1 MPCVETEGLM
11 LGGSRPILTALAWAG
26 AAWMALLPGDARG
39 QTGGETPASVPSV
52 RFEIAL
58 GYGHEQVAPSDPD
71 GIAAGF
77 GLQLQWGQVLA
88 GALLDGAGGSR
99 RDSSFLGLMA
109 GGVLSLAPW
118 AQLELAG
125 EVGRHAIGFESEY
138 AGVPTH
144 YAHLPCLGVRAAV
157 MAFADAQ
164 RSPVLLW
171 ARRVGFGLR
180 AGLRADLGRA
190 SLQVEGAPGT
200 GLPQTSE
207 TIEVG
212 GWGATVLL
220 STILEW

>member
-1 MPCVETEGLM
+1 VPGR
-11 LGGSRPILTALAWAG
+11 SRRVLTALAWAG
-26 AAWMALLPGDARG
+26 AAWVALGPGQARG
-39 QTGGETPASVPSV
+39 QPDGETMASVPAV
-52 RFEIAL
+52 RFEVAL
-58 GYGHEQVAPSDPD
+58 GYGHEEVTPSDPD

-77 GLQLQWGQVLA
+77 GLQLQWGPFLA
-88 GALLDGAGGSR
+88 GGLFEGAAGSR

-109 GGVLSLAPW
+109 GGVVPIAPW

-125 EVGRHAIGFESEY
+125 EGGTHAIGFESEY

-144 YAHLPCLGVRAAV
+144 HVRLPYLGVRAAV
-157 MAFADAQ
+157 MAFADVQ

-180 AGLRADLGRA
+180 AGLRTDLGGA
-190 SLQVEGAPGT
+190 SLQVDGAPGT

-212 GWGATVLL
+212 GWGATLL
-220 STILEW
+220 FSTILEW

>member
-1 MPCVETEGLM
+1 M
-11 LGGSRPILTALAWAG
+11 LGRSRRVLIALAWAG
-26 AAWMALLPGDARG
+26 VAWVALRPGEARG
-39 QTGGETPASVPSV
+39 QPDGVAPASVPSV

-58 GYGHEQVAPSDPD
+58 GYGHEQVTPSDPD

-77 GLQLQWGQVLA
+77 GLQLQWSHFLA
-88 GALLDGAGGSR
+88 GALFEGAAGSR

-109 GGVLSLAPW
+109 GGVVPLAPW

-125 EVGRHAIGFESEY
+125 EGGTHAIGFESEY

-144 YAHLPCLGVRAAV
+144 HVRLPYLGVRAGV
-157 MAFADAQ
+157 VAFSDLQ

-171 ARRVGFGLR
+171 ARRAGFGLR